1 MPALVENL
9 LFGDQGRET
18 HGHIVQQQ
26 LSQCFFGAGHA
37 LSMQLENCRQPTQDK
52 TNFKNR
58 VIFRNGSSNADV
70 HRWVVGFTIFFVII
84 RRRGDSIEGG
94 ASCKAL
100 VDIQIEVSFGLGGWL
115 LKIRYAIA
123 VDGTATTWLATKWR
137 WKRRCG
143 EDKRQLSSPL
153 GPSVYHA
160 CPTKFHTS

>member
-52 TNFKNR
+52 TKNR

-70 HRWVVGFTIFFVII
+70 NRWVVGVTIFFVII
-84 RRRGDSIEGG
+84 RRRGGSIEEG

-123 VDGTATTWLATKWR
+123 VDRTAR
-137 WKRRCG
+137 HG
-143 EDKRQLSSPL
+143 
-153 GPSVYHA
+153 
-160 CPTKFHTS
+160 

>member
-70 HRWVVGFTIFFVII
+70 NRWVVGVTIF
-84 RRRGDSIEGG
+84 
-94 ASCKAL
+94 L
-100 VDIQIEVSFGLGGWL
+100 
-115 LKIRYAIA
+115 
-123 VDGTATTWLATKWR
+123 
-137 WKRRCG
+137 
-143 EDKRQLSSPL
+143 
-153 GPSVYHA
+153 
-160 CPTKFHTS
+160 